1 MYFASP
7 ERSFI
12 YRTQEEKNGIVL
24 LQENDDNIINDYPEC
39 SFMLIGDLN
48 ARTKDV
54 LDFILSDNIVHV
66 LEMLSIIVVLLKHL
80 EQLKMC
86 LEVTVL
92 VEH

>member
-7 ERSFI
+7 EGSII

>member
-7 ERSFI
+7 EGSFI

-54 LDFILSDNIVHV
+54 LHFILSDNIVHV

-80 EQLKMC
+80 EQLEMC
-86 LEVTVL
+86 LEITVL